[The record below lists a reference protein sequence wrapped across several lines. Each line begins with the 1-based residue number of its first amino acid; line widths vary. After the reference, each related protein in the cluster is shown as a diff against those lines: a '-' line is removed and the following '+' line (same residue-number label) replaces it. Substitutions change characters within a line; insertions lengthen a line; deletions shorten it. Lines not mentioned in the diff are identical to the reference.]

1 MDEQVFYEPEPIQ
14 VQEQIVKVYRYNNK
28 LYIDGYTMNA
38 AGKTSSA
45 YKAEDNFYE
54 VYESDLQEIC
64 ANIAGGNGSATVE
77 YRNMEPDQVGKIV
90 EYNDN
95 SLDSMFDDNVSK
107 DPTEKIR

>member
-14 VQEQIVKVYRYNNK
+14 GQEQIVVVYRYNNK

-45 YKAEDNFYE
+45 FKTADNLYE
-54 VYESDLQEIC
+54 VYGEDLQEIC
-64 ANIAGGNGSATVE
+64 TNIAGGNGFAKIE
-77 YRNMEPDQVGKIV
+77 YRQMKPEQVKQIV

-95 SLDSMFDDNVSK
+95 NLNSMFSNNVNNEQ
-107 DPTEKIR
+107 TGRVR